1 MVIRMTMIEKMLHNV
16 TKVNIHWSH
25 SSVMSILHTTRNM
38 EKYGFNE
45 VSLDIKAIKT
55 SYKEMRQLK
64 MTTFDDESFFTV
76 LKPWK

>member
-1 MVIRMTMIEKMLHNV
+1 MWPKSIFIDL
-16 TKVNIHWSH
+16 IHQWCQFY
-25 SSVMSILHTTRNM
+25 TTRNM
-38 EKYGFNE
+38 EKYGFKGA
-45 VSLDIKAIKT
+45 SLDIRAIKT